1 MPPVQKEAYASV
13 VNDYTSGI
21 QPNMLVTIMH
31 LREVSEHPYLYDST
45 LLNHET
51 DEIVETSAR
60 LQATIKF
67 LDEIKKKEEKVI
79 IFVERKETQ
88 KCFRN
93 FALKD
98 MALLLKSL
106 MVIHHLLLRGICQT
120 SSQGNQV

>member
-1 MPPVQKEAYASV
+1 MPDKIELKEKVLMPPVQKETYASV

-67 LDEIKKKEEKVI
+67 LDEIKKKK
-79 IFVERKETQ
+79 RKLLSSWNARRHK
-88 KCFRN
+88 KCFRS

-98 MALLLKSL
+98 MASLLKS
-106 MVIHHLLLRGICQT
+106 
-120 SSQGNQV
+120 